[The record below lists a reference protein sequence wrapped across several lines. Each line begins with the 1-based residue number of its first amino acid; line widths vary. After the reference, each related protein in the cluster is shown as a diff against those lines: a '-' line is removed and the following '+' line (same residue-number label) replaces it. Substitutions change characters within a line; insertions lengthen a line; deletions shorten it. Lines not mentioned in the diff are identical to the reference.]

1 MRRTNPSRT
10 FFLAALLIAA
20 LPVSPR
26 LRGQEPVRIL
36 VSAAAS
42 LQDALNE
49 IIPLY
54 DKTHPNVRVTLNLGG
69 SGTLELQIEQG
80 APADVFIAASPQSMD
95 ALETKR
101 LLLSGTRI
109 NLLENRLVLV
119 VPKGTGKIAGFR
131 DLSRADVRVV
141 AMGDP
146 GSVPAGIY
154 AEKTLEALGIYDS
167 VRRKAV
173 LGADVRQVLGY
184 VESGSADAGIV
195 YATDAAISDRVRIVA
210 EAPRDSMSP
219 IVYPAA
225 ILRDSAH
232 PDSARDFLQFLRG
245 DDARSVFRRFG
256 FLLPAP

>member
-1 MRRTNPSRT
+1 MKRTSPSRT
-10 FFLAALLIAA
+10 LLLAALLTAA

-26 LRGQEPVRIL
+26 LFAQEPVHIL

-54 DKTHPNVRVTLNLGG
+54 EKTHPNVRVTLNLGG

-80 APADVFIAASPQSMD
+80 APADVFIAASPQFMD
-95 ALETKR
+95 PLETKG

-119 VPKGTGKIAGFR
+119 VPKGTAKIAGFR
-131 DLSRADVRVV
+131 DLTRADVRVV

-154 AEKTLEALGIYDS
+154 AEKVLEALGIYDS

-173 LGADVRQVLGY
+173 LGADVRQVLSY

-195 YATDAAISDRVRIVA
+195 YATDAAISDRVRVVA
-210 EAPRDSMSP
+210 EAPADSMP
-219 IVYPAA
+219 PVVYPAA
-225 ILRDSAH
+225 VIRDSAH
-232 PDSARDFLQFLRG
+232 PDSARDFLQFLRD
-245 DDARSVFRRFG
+245 DDARSVFHRYCFRF
-256 FLLPAP
+256 PAP